1 MKVKSITFDCPV
13 LFRGKLSHLEEVHA
27 PELNSYISGIT
38 YNEIASYFIVVDFN
52 NEQYVIDVIKGR
64 KKDQY
69 NKYISQ
75 LSNFLQANVSIIEVL
90 LNDDSTYSLKTIQ
103 FAEYKLI
110 FNSVADEIMH
120 KFPKLSIIKNVCNV
134 QEYIPDKDIAID
146 LSPWINAKRLYLVI
160 LPFNGKQYIIVYY
173 TRKSK
178 ASSLINKAQL
188 EGAFVVDVEIHN
200 EQEPKSFWSINESD
214 SDIDDSQ
221 VEEIKTMNP
230 DDLDSL
236 I

>member
-1 MKVKSITFDCPV
+1 MSCI
-13 LFRGKLSHLEEVHA
+13 FRGKLSHLEEVHA

-38 YNEIASYFIVVDFN
+38 YNEITSYFIVVDFN
-52 NEQYVIDVIKGR
+52 NEQYVIDVVKGR

-103 FAEYKLI
+103 FVEYK
-110 FNSVADEIMH
+110 FVGNSVADEIMH
-120 KFPKLSIIKNVCNV
+120 KFPKLSFIKYICNV
-134 QEYIPDKDIAID
+134 QECLPDKCVTVD
-146 LSPWINAKRLYLVI
+146 LPPWTNAERLYLVI
-160 LPFNGKQYIIVYY
+160 LPFNGKQYIIAYY

-178 ASSLINKAQL
+178 ANSLINKAQL
-188 EGAFVVDVEIHN
+188 EGAFVIDVEIHD
-200 EQEPKSFWSINESD
+200 EQGHKSFWPLNESD

-221 VEEIKTMNP
+221 VEEIKSMNP